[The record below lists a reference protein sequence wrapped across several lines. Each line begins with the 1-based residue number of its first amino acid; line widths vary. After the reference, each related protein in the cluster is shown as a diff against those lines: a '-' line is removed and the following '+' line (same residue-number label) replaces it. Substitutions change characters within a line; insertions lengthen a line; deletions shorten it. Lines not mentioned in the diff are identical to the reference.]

1 MNCSNYFPTNRNL
14 KSGLNAGD
22 GDHKEHR
29 EKNKRPIPFHCR
41 DCRKYFS
48 VRTGMVLASSK
59 ISLQKWVIAIFL
71 YTTNLKGVLSMK
83 LHRDLGISQPSALF
97 MLNRIR
103 EAFVR
108 EGEPLEETVEVDE
121 TYGSG
126 LEKNKHQSRRLH
138 AGRGATGKATVV
150 GVKESKT
157 KQVKAKVIDHTKRS
171 DLHGSIAESVEPGS
185 TVVTN
190 DFKSYRKLTDY

>member
-22 GDHKEHR
+22 GDHKEHS
-29 EKNKRPIPFHCR
+29 EKNKRPIPFHYR

-48 VRTGMVLASSK
+48 VRTGTVIASSK

-71 YTTNLKGVLSMK
+71 YTTNLKDVSGMK

-97 MLNRIR
+97 MLNGIR
-103 EAFVR
+103 EAFVN

-121 TYGSG
+121 TYGDG
-126 LEKNKHQSRRLH
+126 LEKSKHQSKRPH
-138 AGRGATGKATVV
+138 AGRGATGKAVVV
-150 GVKESKT
+150 GAKERNPNKSK
-157 KQVKAKVIDHTKRS
+157 
-171 DLHGSIAESVEPGS
+171 
-185 TVVTN
+185 
-190 DFKSYRKLTDY
+190 RK